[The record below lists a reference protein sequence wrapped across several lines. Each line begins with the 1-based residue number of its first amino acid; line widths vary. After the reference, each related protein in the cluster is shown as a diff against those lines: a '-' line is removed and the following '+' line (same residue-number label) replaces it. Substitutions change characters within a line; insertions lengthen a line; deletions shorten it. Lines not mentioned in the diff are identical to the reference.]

1 MPRPLIGITAYNY
14 IKPTTDWRYDV
25 CYGKNAAAIEN
36 AGGLPVLIPSMV
48 SLDTLREIYERLD
61 GVLLP
66 GGGDINPERYQ
77 SEPETDIKLYDI
89 SDERDAMEIAMAQWA
104 IADDLPVF
112 GICRGIQV
120 LNVALGGSLTQD
132 IPARITTTLR
142 HGITSPQEEA
152 RNTILHDVHISENTL
167 LASIIGADHPT
178 VPVNSLHHQA
188 LRDVAPNATI
198 SATSPDGI
206 IEGIELPEKQFVLAV
221 QWHPE
226 DLVDDDKRME
236 NLFTS
241 FVASARQRLERQ

>member
-14 IKPTTDWRYDV
+14 IKPTTGWRYDV
-25 CYGKNAAAIEN
+25 CYGKNAVAIEN

-66 GGGDINPERYQ
+66 GGGDINPERYT
-77 SEPETDIKLYDI
+77 SEPEANIKLYDI
-89 SDERDAMEIAMAQWA
+89 SDERDAMEIAMAKWA
-104 IADDLPVF
+104 IEDDLPVF

-120 LNVALGGSLTQD
+120 MNVALGGSLVQD
-132 IPARITTTLR
+132 IPAHIETDLR
-142 HGITSPQEEA
+142 HSITSPQEEA
-152 RNTILHDVHISENTL
+152 RNTILHDVHIADDSL
-167 LASIIGADHPT
+167 LSSIIGEST

-188 LRDVAPNATI
+188 LRDVASKATI

-206 IEGIELPEKQFVLAV
+206 VEGIELPEKQFVLAV

-226 DLVDDDKRME
+226 DLVDDDQRME

-241 FVASARQRLERQ
+241 FVASARQRLEEKHT